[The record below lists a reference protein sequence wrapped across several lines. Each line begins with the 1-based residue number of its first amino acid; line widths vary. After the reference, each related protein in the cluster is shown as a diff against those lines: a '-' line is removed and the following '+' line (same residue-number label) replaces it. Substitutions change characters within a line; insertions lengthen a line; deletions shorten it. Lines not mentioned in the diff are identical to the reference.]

1 MPSFADLERDLFD
14 DASLSTTAGLRQQII
29 QEAQRQGV
37 DPALALAVAHR
48 ESNFNPSAVSPTGVT
63 GLFQVTTATGT
74 PYGQTGDTR
83 RDPLVSMRAGI
94 GYLKDLLA
102 ESGGNVRQALARYGD
117 PNEADYPDKVLA
129 RYELQRQSLGG
140 TRLAAADLGSI
151 ERDLFGAAPAQPQP
165 APAAQPHAPTRAA
178 PLASGVPAEGFLGPQ
193 DLGNGNVATVL
204 NHTVTD
210 PRLNQGRATNIPLIV
225 PGISPED
232 IRSIAGGARPSDAA
246 YERSIAHAQQRVQ
259 RGEAIPSFDSIEAA
273 VEAAKN
279 ESSERGRLHRPF
291 APAFGLQGEAL
302 APETPSGPR
311 LPGLAM
317 SGDVI
322 EDMSSGVVTR
332 AQTPSDI
339 VLPIEKPS
347 TPQPRLP
354 GQAAPSEFALSGDI
368 LSDTS
373 SITPSTGMTPEERA
387 QAQHD
392 VAMHWKSLPAAA
404 LSAGLVGGVTAGAA
418 ALLPEA
424 AQVALPAIGA
434 AANYAARKLNV
445 ALDLEEP
452 GAVGDVLSVT
462 MPMLPYAAQAGKAG
476 MRTIAG
482 WTRAGRAL
490 TAAEQETADQVANA
504 ATQHAARQQAGVE
517 AAQQRQTTYDLN
529 QRRVEAVEAR
539 KQAARAQQVLDAQQE
554 AADATATAQHS
565 YAIEQ
570 RMAQAEAR
578 AAERQQVTEYTA
590 YQDTVQTH
598 SAAVERL
605 QGLPQRYLPQ
615 MPARNMTD
623 VQRDLALL
631 EQPTARQQVIERLGA
646 TDLNDAVRILSDEGE
661 TLMQAGQRMSRPG
674 ETIAP
679 SYRQPQPKLPG
690 QAPGVELQSWIRKQ
704 GGLRLEGE
712 ELHGE
717 FAALVQRKE
726 SGAAGLLNNRSG
738 KSAQQLAEAA
748 QEAGYIPTAD
758 KESLL
763 DALRQSVNEGK
774 GIYTQEARFAA
785 PPLPGTAPAA
795 VSMPPSA
802 KAPQSASRLLY
813 QRLEEVAGS
822 SPVDLTPTVEVALG
836 LQGQMGQ
843 GIPAMQPTWLSRI
856 LTDLTE
862 MGDRGS
868 VAQVHSMLKE
878 LGPLTRDH
886 DGRIR
891 GAAKQLVGSLQQ
903 SLTQSAMEWPETAGA
918 RQLLR
923 QANAAYRQEQAVGDL
938 QRILAPGG
946 AVLSHKQGRLT
957 LNPDALLNQVE
968 RLAARDPFF
977 KGSFSPDDYAAL
989 QADLRSFV
997 GTPAIPRQAPPLPG
1011 TVTPREIGPP
1021 PVPVQ
1026 PREIPPLAPRIPT
1039 VREMRGRPGDY
1050 VPEPFTPPAPVEPT
1064 MEGMGPHWTRL
1075 FGLGGSGVIE
1085 SAATGHFPYL
1095 SAGILTADMA
1105 EYALSRIMLTPQ
1117 LRPLLRQVIHPQ
1129 TGQID
1134 PAKLAALAAMVP
1146 GLTEELTPAEGGR

>member
-1 MPSFADLERDLFD
+1 MPDFSNSRLLAMVTPHTDWASTLDFAKYERAEGLPPG
-14 DASLSTTAGLRQQII
+14 LLTA
-29 QEAQRQGV
+29 V
-37 DPALALAVAHR
+37 
-48 ESNFNPSAVSPTGVT
+48 
-63 GLFQVTTATGT
+63 
-74 PYGQTGDTR
+74 
-83 RDPLVSMRAGI
+83 MR
-94 GYLKDLLA
+94 A
-102 ESGGNVRQALARYGD
+102 ESGGD
-117 PNEADYPDKVLA
+117 PSATSRKGAGGLFQLMPKTADY
-129 RYELQRQSLGG
+129 YEVDPYDPQQAVEGATAELGG
-140 TRLAAADLGSI
+140 LYRKYKQDLPMTLAAWNWGQGNLDKQGFANAPAETQGFVQRVTGFLGPRSAEAAPSQAPRI
-151 ERDLFGAAPAQPQP
+151 YSNDELLKMITPAAPAQPSQP
-165 APAAQPHAPTRAA
+165 ATPTQAA
-178 PLASGVPAEGFLGPQ
+178 PLPPQPVPSASPPLAETLSPYPPASSLGE
-193 DLGNGNVATVL
+193 VVW
-204 NHTVTD
+204 
-210 PRLNQGRATNIPLIV
+210 
-225 PGISPED
+225 
-232 IRSIAGGARPSDAA
+232 
-246 YERSIAHAQQRVQ
+246 
-259 RGEAIPSFDSIEAA
+259 
-273 VEAAKN
+273 
-279 ESSERGRLHRPF
+279 
-291 APAFGLQGEAL
+291 
-302 APETPSGPR
+302 SGPLQQVNTR
-311 LPGLAM
+311 QSAQPVDL
-317 SGDVI
+317 
-322 EDMSSGVVTR
+322 VVN
-332 AQTPSDI
+332 
-339 VLPIEKPS
+339 IEKSS

-354 GQAAPSEFALSGDI
+354 GMPAPSEFALSGDI
-368 LSDTS
+368 LNDTS

-836 LQGQMGQ
+836 LQEQLGQ
-843 GIPAMQPTWLSRI
+843 GIPAMQPTRLSRI

-868 VAQVHSMLKE
+868 VAQVHAALKE
-878 LGPLTRDH
+878 LGPLTREN

-891 GAAKQLVGSLQQ
+891 GAAKQLVHSLQQ
-903 SLTQSAMEWPETAGA
+903 SLEQSSVEWPETAGA
-918 RQLLR
+918 AQLMR
-923 QANAAYRQEQAVGDL
+923 QARAAYRQEQAVGDL
-938 QRILAPGG
+938 QRLIGQTLK
-946 AVLSHKQGRLT
+946 HNQGRLT
-957 LNPDALLNQVE
+957 INPDTLLDRVGRFAE
-968 RLAARDPFF
+968 RDPFF
-977 KGSFSPDDYAAL
+977 KGSFPEGEYEAL
-989 QADLRSFV
+989 WNDLRSFV
-997 GTPAIPRQAPPLPG
+997 GTPAMPKQAPPLPG
-1011 TVTPREIGPP
+1011 TVPVRDIGSPP
-1021 PVPVQ
+1021 PPVQ
-1026 PREIPPLAPRIPT
+1026 PREIPPLMPRIPT
-1039 VREMRGRPGDY
+1039 VREMRGRPADY

-1064 MEGMGPHWTRL
+1064 MEGMGPHWQRL
-1075 FGLGGSGVIE
+1075 FGLGGSGVVE
-1085 SAATGHFPYL
+1085 SVATGHFPYV

-1146 GLTEELTPAEGGR
+1146 GLTEALTPAEGGR